1 MSVYSERRVTVVS
14 DDGEWISEGTDPAG
28 LGGVIL
34 LVNADATVGYR
45 GLTFLFGLPPLEL
58 LDASRVD

>member
-45 GLTFLFGLPPLEL
+45 GLTFLF
-58 LDASRVD
+58 

>member
-34 LVNADATVGYR
+34 LVRSDATSG
-45 GLTFLFGLPPLEL
+45 
-58 LDASRVD
+58 